1 MDVLNEV
8 SFLKNIDKTPTFLV
22 YSKKKTAFKIV
33 DTSLKKLENE
43 EDREELLQKL
53 QEAIKETIKS
63 MWIFIFYPKSIGGV

>member
-8 SFLKNIDKTPTFLV
+8 SFLKNVDKTPTFLV
-22 YSKKKTAFKIV
+22 FNKRKNIYKTV

-53 QEAIKETIKS
+53 QEAINETIKS
-63 MWIFIFYPKSIGGV
+63 M

>member
-8 SFLKNIDKTPTFLV
+8 SFLKNVDKTPTFLV
-22 YSKKKTAFKIV
+22 FNKRKNIYKTV

-53 QEAIKETIKS
+53 QEAINETIKS
-63 MWIFIFYPKSIGGV
+63 MW

>member
-8 SFLKNIDKTPTFLV
+8 SFLKNVDKTPTFLV
-22 YSKKKTAFKIV
+22 YNKRKNTFKKV

-53 QEAIKETIKS
+53 
-63 MWIFIFYPKSIGGV
+63 

>member
-22 YSKKKTAFKIV
+22 YNKRKNTFKTV

-53 QEAIKETIKS
+53 QEAINETIKS
-63 MWIFIFYPKSIGGV
+63 M